1 MATHHGV
8 LPVVFILACFTHGCG
23 SETESTTVLSI
34 DAGMVDTDSSSQLSP
49 YQDYCQ
55 RVAEAKCNYIFQCVS
70 NGIAIQSYFALPGRS
85 AEACAEQAA
94 SDCLRDVD
102 DRSSRG
108 TLDFTESAI
117 DSCVQQVSSRPC
129 IDSDPS
135 EWAHQW
141 HDFIANF
148 CGGVARGNVQ
158 TGDGCVVRSDCFN
171 RHDVCISGQCRT
183 AVATD
188 LRQPCTA
195 TGTLGN
201 VNESDVCPTG
211 LCVNAGYGGTCTV
224 DCRNGRG
231 CVGDD
236 VACLRLSVT
245 GGGTNSFCVVP
256 CMVGDTCGD
265 LACREVDVTDP
276 MSETYCLGASE

>member
-1 MATHHGV
+1 MAIQNRLIRVG
-8 LPVVFILACFTHGCG
+8 LILAYLCHGCG
-23 SETESTTVLSI
+23 GETQNTAVLTL
-34 DAGMVDTDSSSQLSP
+34 DAGMAETDASNQLSP
-49 YQDYCQ
+49 YQEYCQ
-55 RVAEAKCNYIFQCVS
+55 RVAEAQCEYIFQCVS
-70 NGIAIQSYFALPGRS
+70 NGVAIQSYFALPGRS
-85 AEACAEQAA
+85 AETCAQQAA
-94 SDCLRDVD
+94 ATCLRDVE
-102 DRSSRG
+102 DRASRG

-117 DSCVQQVSSRPC
+117 NTCVQQVSSRPC

-158 TGDGCVVRSDCFN
+158 TGETCVVRADCFN
-171 RHDVCISGQCRT
+171 RHDTCISGQCRT
-183 AVATD
+183 AVASD
-188 LRQPCTA
+188 LTKPCTA
-195 TGTLGN
+195 TGTLGT
-201 VNESDVCPTG
+201 VNESDACPTG
-211 LCVNAGYGGTCTV
+211 LCVNAGYGGTCTL

-256 CMVGDTCGD
+256 CMVDDHCGD
-265 LACREVDVTDP
+265 LACRDVDVTDP
-276 MSETYCLGASE
+276 MSETYCLGSAE